1 MQDTPLSRLDNSILS
16 FVVFKENGEAL
27 AVFWQRVSVIRT
39 FAHKRGLPPI
49 SFVEYTFHS
58 QPQSHYRRQQM
69 RTHILRRLMMTL
81 LTLSFIVSGA
91 VAFADQF
98 EDSIAAYD
106 RGDYATAVRLLRPLA
121 EQGNAQAQNGLGAMY
136 YNGKGVAQDF
146 KEAVK
151 WYRLAAVQGYA
162 SAQLNLGAMYYEGQG
177 VVENF
182 IRAYMWLSIAAA
194 KGNANAE
201 KLRDVVSKYII
212 DHQIVEAQ
220 AMARKCETSSYK
232 QCD

>member
-1 MQDTPLSRLDNSILS
+1 MCVQILRGLIVAIFTVS
-16 FVVFKENGEAL
+16 FIASSGVVFAG
-27 AVFWQRVSVIRT
+27 
-39 FAHKRGLPPI
+39 P
-49 SFVEYTFHS
+49 
-58 QPQSHYRRQQM
+58 
-69 RTHILRRLMMTL
+69 
-81 LTLSFIVSGA
+81 
-91 VAFADQF
+91 F
-98 EDSIAAYD
+98 EDSMAAYD
-106 RGDYATAVRLLRPLA
+106 RGDYATALQLLRPLA
-121 EQGNAQAQNGLGAMY
+121 EKGDEKAQNGLGAMY
-136 YNGKGVAQDF
+136 HNGKGVTQDF
-146 KEAVK
+146 KAAVK

-212 DHQIVEAQ
+212 DQQIVEAQ